1 MVNIN
6 TEGLEVAPLSEEQ
19 LNLVNSVQSDLNKM
33 AKMNKDIYLQAGTRI
48 ETNEDASF
56 RYLVAHLFHP

>member
-33 AKMNKDIYLQAGTRI
+33 AKINQEIYLLAVTR
-48 ETNEDASF
+48 NRD
-56 RYLVAHLFHP
+56 